1 MSPGPQEAAVDDR
14 TARRERNRDAVLDA
28 AHELF
33 VEGQLLP
40 GVEDVAARAGVSLRS
55 VYRYFPD
62 GRQLRLAALARRIA
76 VAEPQ
81 FILADVGEGPLED
94 RVDRFVAQRLTVY
107 DVSAPTIR
115 AAFAMASTV
124 PEIGVQVQRRKHQL
138 TEQARAHFAP
148 ELGQMPPDRAESV
161 LVCVELLTQF
171 ESMEVLRLERGLSR
185 ERAHA
190 ILAAGVRTQLLGA
203 PTA

>member
-1 MSPGPQEAAVDDR
+1 MSPGPQEAAVDGR

-81 FILADVGEGPLED
+81 FILADVGEGPLDD
-94 RVDRFVAQRLTVY
+94 RVDRFVAHRLNVY

-148 ELGQMPPDRAESV
+148 ELDQMPPERAATV

-203 PTA
+203 STA